1 MPKASAPFPPG
12 EDPRKTIIILE
23 RLHLSSGLGAF
34 RGLEAMS
41 LGLGDYLVTMEKS
54 ELKGQLRKQ
63 ILTDLL
69 TDLFILSQC
78 QVNAKADSA

>member
-1 MPKASAPFPPG
+1 
-12 EDPRKTIIILE
+12 
-23 RLHLSSGLGAF
+23 
-34 RGLEAMS
+34 MS

-78 QVNAKADSA
+78 QVNAKADSAWGTSACIYSKALSGLPAHL